1 MSAFEDRAALAAPDE
16 PASPSSDELP
26 STRARGVA
34 ADHTALEAELQKR
47 MRQLTEAQAVAR
59 LGHWELDIASGRLD
73 WSDETFRI
81 FERSREDFVPTDE
94 SFHAAIHPDDRALVD
109 AAYGSSLAGQR
120 QYQVIHR
127 IVTPDGRIK
136 WVEERCTHFF
146 AAGGA
151 PLRSLGT
158 VQDVT
163 ERVLIEQERR
173 RWAAVYEN
181 SLEGVMITDPALRI
195 VDVNRAFTQISGYSR
210 EELLGQEPS
219 MRKSDRH
226 DGAFF
231 AALSEA
237 LRTQGRW
244 QGEVWNRR
252 KDGRVLPEWISVS
265 AVTDDA
271 GTLLNYVCVVT
282 DISALKDS
290 ESRLEYL
297 ATHDALTGLPNR
309 ALITDRL
316 RHAFQRAQRRQH
328 PLAALFV
335 DLDGFKA
342 INDTLGHAVGDRL
355 LVAVGERLC
364 TRMRRSDTVG
374 RLGGDEFLVV
384 LEDVRTRQDVA
395 RLAAGLVEDMT
406 RAFAIDG
413 HELYVG
419 ASIGIALCPGDAA
432 SAEDMVRNADTA
444 MYRAKEEG
452 KSTFAFYDAEMTS
465 SARRRLVL
473 EARMRQAMAGNA
485 FQLLFQP
492 KVSLRDGRIRAA
504 EALIRWHDP
513 ELGHVPPD
521 QFIPVAEANGLI
533 LAIGEW
539 VLRESCRA
547 LARLRAAGCDMHHV
561 AVNVSALQIQ
571 RGQLFDLVQQVLA
584 ECGLA
589 PGDLEIE
596 VTESLLIHHPEQA
609 ARVLGALRE
618 SGVRLALDDFGPG
631 WSSLGSLKRF
641 PFSALKIDRDF
652 VAGIGT
658 DPNDEAIV
666 RAVVA
671 MGQNLQLE
679 VVAEGV
685 ECAAHVEFAR
695 ALGCD
700 YVQGYHFSPPVGLER
715 LEELLRAP
723 LVSGRDGAAGR
734 PAVRHAPAQTRSPR

>member
-1 MSAFEDRAALAAPDE
+1 MSSFDDRAALCAREE
-16 PASPSSDELP
+16 PAAVSIDEALP
-26 STRARGVA
+26 ESAHRVNAERI
-34 ADHTALEAELQKR
+34 ALEAELRKR
-47 MRQLTEAQAVAR
+47 MRQLTEAQTVAR
-59 LGHWELDIASGRLD
+59 LGHWELDIASGVLE

-81 FERSREDFVPTDE
+81 FERNRQDFASTYD
-94 SFHAAIHPDDRALVD
+94 SFKGAIHPDDRALVD
-109 AAYGSSLAGQR
+109 AAYRSSLAEHR
-120 QYQVIHR
+120 QYQVVHR
-127 IVTPDGRIK
+127 IITPAGAIK

-146 AAGGA
+146 DADGS

-163 ERVLIEQERR
+163 ERVLMEQERR

-181 SLEGVMITDPALRI
+181 SLEGVMITDPQLRI
-195 VDVNRAFTQISGYSR
+195 TDVNGAFTQISGYSR
-210 EELLGQEPS
+210 EELLGRQPV
-219 MRKSDRH
+219 MRRSDRH
-226 DGAFF
+226 DASFF
-231 AALSEA
+231 AALWES
-237 LRTQGRW
+237 LRTRGKW
-244 QGEVWNRR
+244 QGEVWNRH
-252 KDGRVLPEWISVS
+252 KDGRVLPEWLSVS

-271 GTLLNYVCVVT
+271 GMLMNYVCVVT
-282 DISALKDS
+282 DISAIKDS
-290 ESRLEYL
+290 ESRLEHL
-297 ATHDALTGLPNR
+297 ATHDALTQLPNR
-309 ALITDRL
+309 VLVTDRL
-316 RHAFQRAQRRQH
+316 RHAFGRAQRQRSL
-328 PLAALFV
+328 LAGLFL
-335 DLDGFKA
+335 DLDGFKG

-364 TRMRRSDTVG
+364 ARIRQSDTVG

-384 LEDVRTRQDVA
+384 LEDVSTRQDVA
-395 RLAAGLVEDMT
+395 RLAGGLIEDMT
-406 RAFAIDG
+406 RSFDIDG
-413 HELYVG
+413 QQLYVG
-419 ASIGIALCPGDAA
+419 ASIGIALYPGDAS
-432 SAEDMVRNADTA
+432 SAEELVRNADTA

-465 SARRRLVL
+465 SARRRLTL
-473 EARMRQAMAGNA
+473 EGRMRQALAGNA

-513 ELGHVPPD
+513 ELGQVPPD

-533 LAIGEW
+533 LPIGEW

-547 LARLRAAGCDMHHV
+547 LARLRAGGCDMHHV

-571 RGQLFDLVQQVLA
+571 RGNLFELTQRVLA
-584 ECGLA
+584 QCGLA
-589 PGDLEIE
+589 PQDLEIE

-618 SGVRLALDDFGPG
+618 SGVRLALDDFGTG

-652 VAGIGT
+652 VAGIGR
-658 DPNDEAIV
+658 DANDEAIV

-671 MGQNLQLE
+671 MGQNLRLE

-685 ECAAHVEFAR
+685 ESAAHVEFAA

-700 YVQGYHFSPPVGLER
+700 YAQGYHFSPPVTIER
-715 LEELLRAP
+715 IEEMLREA
-723 LVSGRDGAAGR
+723 
-734 PAVRHAPAQTRSPR
+734 

>member
-1 MSAFEDRAALAAPDE
+1 MSSFEERAALCAREEPAADSRDRFL
-16 PASPSSDELP
+16 PASP
-26 STRARGVA
+26 RGA
-34 ADHTALEAELQKR
+34 TAERSALEAELHKR

-59 LGHWELDIASGRLD
+59 LGHWELDIASGALD

-81 FERSREDFVPTDE
+81 FERDRDDFVPTND
-94 SFHAAIHPDDRALVD
+94 SFHAAVHPDDRRLVD
-109 AAYGSSLAGQR
+109 EAYQSSLAEHR
-120 QYQVIHR
+120 QYLVVHR
-127 IVTPDGRIK
+127 IITPGGAIK
-136 WVEERCTHFF
+136 WVEERCTHFRDTD
-146 AAGGA
+146 GR

-158 VQDVT
+158 VQDIS

-181 SLEGVMITDPALRI
+181 SLEGVLITDPALRI
-195 VDVNRAFTQISGYSR
+195 TDVNRAFTQISGYSR
-210 EELLGQEPS
+210 EELLGQQPA

-226 DGAFF
+226 EASFF
-231 AALSEA
+231 AALWES

-244 QGEVWNRR
+244 QGEIWNRH
-252 KDGRVLPEWISVS
+252 KDGRVLPEWMSVS
-265 AVTDDA
+265 AVADDA

-282 DISALKDS
+282 DISAIKDS

-297 ATHDALTGLPNR
+297 ATHDALTQLPNR
-309 ALITDRL
+309 ALVTDRL
-316 RHAFQRAQRRQH
+316 RHALGRAQRQRSS
-328 PLAALFV
+328 LAGLFI

-364 TRMRRSDTVG
+364 ARIRPGDTVG

-384 LEDVRTRQDVA
+384 LEDVRARQDVA
-395 RLAAGLVEDMT
+395 RLAEGLIEDMT
-406 RAFAIDG
+406 RSFEIDG
-413 HELYVG
+413 QQLYVG
-419 ASIGIALCPGDAA
+419 ASIGIALYPGDAC
-432 SAEDMVRNADTA
+432 SAEELVRNADTA

-465 SARRRLVL
+465 SARRRLTL
-473 EARMRQAMAGNA
+473 EGRMRRALAGNG
-485 FQLLFQP
+485 FELLFQP

-513 ELGHVPPD
+513 ELGQVPPD

-533 LAIGEW
+533 LPIGEW

-547 LARLRAAGCDMHHV
+547 LARLRAGGCDMHHV

-571 RGQLFDLVQQVLA
+571 RGNLFELTQSVLA

-589 PGDLEIE
+589 PQDLEIE

-609 ARVLGALRE
+609 ARVLGALRA
-618 SGVRLALDDFGPG
+618 SGVRLALDDFGTG

-652 VAGIGT
+652 VAGIGR
-658 DPNDEAIV
+658 DANDEAIV

-671 MGQNLQLE
+671 MGQNLRLE

-685 ECAAHVEFAR
+685 ESAAHVAFAA

-700 YVQGYHFSPPVGLER
+700 YAQGYHFSPPVTIER
-715 LEELLRAP
+715 IGRMLREA
-723 LVSGRDGAAGR
+723 
-734 PAVRHAPAQTRSPR
+734 